1 MMVASEWQFW
11 APFVGGGQNCG
22 EEQLCVGGVA
32 VGGGEALVVR
42 SCGGE
47 ACVGGVAVGGGEA
60 LVVRSCGEKLCVGG
74 VAVCGKE
81 KLWRGEKLFG
91 QELWW

>member
-1 MMVASEWQFW
+1 MNGSSGLHLW
-11 APFVGGGQNCG
+11 GGGQNCG
-22 EEQLCVGGVA
+22 EEQL
-32 VGGGEALVVR
+32 
-42 SCGGE
+42 
-47 ACVGGVAVGGGEA
+47 CVGGVAVGGGEA